1 MRGRKRKTGKVDIV
15 IKLRDGE
22 PPVIR
27 VIRHDDYSP
36 KDTSAWDRSGGVTAK
51 QITVWV
57 EKALEQVGGADAED

>member
-22 PPVIR
+22 PPLVR

-36 KDTSAWDRSGGVTAK
+36 QDPTAWDRSDGVTAE
-51 QITVWV
+51 QIGKWIAQ
-57 EKALEQVGGADAED
+57 ALEQVGGANAEE

>member
-22 PPVIR
+22 TPLIR

-36 KDTSAWDRSGGVTAK
+36 KDNNAWDRLGGVTAK
-51 QITVWV
+51 QITEWV
-57 EKALEQVGGADAED
+57 EKALAQVGGTDADS